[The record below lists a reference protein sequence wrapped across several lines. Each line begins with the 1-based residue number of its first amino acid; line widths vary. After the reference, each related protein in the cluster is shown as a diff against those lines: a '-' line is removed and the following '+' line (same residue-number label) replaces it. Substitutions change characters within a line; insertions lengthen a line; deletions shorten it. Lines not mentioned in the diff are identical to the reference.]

1 MIKNLSIIAA
11 VAQNNALGYKN
22 ELLYKLPNDMK
33 FFKEKTT
40 GHTVI
45 MGLNTYY
52 SLPHGALPNRRNIV
66 LSFEPVVCEGCE
78 VYLSLDEALRHCAQ
92 DNEVFVMG
100 GASVYRQAFAL
111 AGKLYITKVED
122 TPEQADVFFPEIEE
136 KDWEEKSSDAR
147 QPDEKHRYT
156 YTFKEY
162 VRREL

>member
-11 VAQNNALGYKN
+11 VARNNALGYKN
-22 ELLYKLPNDMK
+22 ELLYRLPNDMK

-66 LSFEPVVCEGCE
+66 LSFEPVTCEGCE
-78 VYLSLDEALRHCAQ
+78 VYLSLEEALNHCAG
-92 DNEVFVMG
+92 DDEVFVMG

-111 AGKLYITKVED
+111 AHKLYLTCVED
-122 TPEQADVFFPEIEE
+122 VPPLADVFFPLVDE
-136 KDWEEKSSDAR
+136 KEWEEKSSDAR
-147 QPDEKHRYT
+147 QPDEKHRYS